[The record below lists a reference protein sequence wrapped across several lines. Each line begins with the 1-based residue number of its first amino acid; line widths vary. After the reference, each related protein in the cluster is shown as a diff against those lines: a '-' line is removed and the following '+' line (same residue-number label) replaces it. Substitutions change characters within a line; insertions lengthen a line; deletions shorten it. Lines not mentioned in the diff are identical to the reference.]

1 MENHPEQ
8 TWAPRFKKLLLDM
21 KKAKEDAMAMD
32 LTSADEHKVQYYDEE
47 FDAIIKVA
55 FAENPMSTREDKKKG
70 VPKKERYWHSSNV
83 FKNKG

>member
-32 LTSADEHKVQYYDEE
+32 LTSADEHKVQSYKMTAWSWD
-47 FDAIIKVA
+47 FTIHNIIQYH
-55 FAENPMSTREDKKKG
+55 R
-70 VPKKERYWHSSNV
+70 
-83 FKNKG
+83 